1 MNFLA
6 HLYLSG
12 DSDELTLGNF
22 IGDYVKGKQYL
33 RYPPVVQRG
42 ILLHRRIDSFT
53 DQHHIVKQSA
63 ERLRSHYGR
72 YSGVV
77 IDVFYDH
84 FLSTQWN
91 NYHNLPLPVFV
102 RNAYS
107 LILSKFFILPLQV
120 RSFIPRI
127 VASNRLLSYLQIGGV
142 EKALSLMSKYSTL
155 PNEAT
160 FAVETL
166 QTYYLDYLAEF
177 ESFFDELRKY
187 VIQYLSTE

>member
-6 HLYLSG
+6 HVYLSG
-12 DSDELTLGNF
+12 DSDELILGNF

-33 RYPPVVQRG
+33 KYPAVVQRG

-53 DQHHIVKQSA
+53 DQHCIVKQSA

-91 NYHNLPLPVFV
+91 NYHDHPLPEYV
-102 RNAYS
+102 RNIYS
-107 LILSKFFILPLQV
+107 LILRKFFILPLQV
-120 RSFIPRI
+120 RNFIPRI
-127 VASNRLLSYLQIGGV
+127 IASNRLLSYLQISGV

-166 QTYYLDYLAEF
+166 QTYYEDYHAEF
-177 ESFFDELRKY
+177 DVFFDELRQY
-187 VIQYLSTE
+187 VMQYLSTE